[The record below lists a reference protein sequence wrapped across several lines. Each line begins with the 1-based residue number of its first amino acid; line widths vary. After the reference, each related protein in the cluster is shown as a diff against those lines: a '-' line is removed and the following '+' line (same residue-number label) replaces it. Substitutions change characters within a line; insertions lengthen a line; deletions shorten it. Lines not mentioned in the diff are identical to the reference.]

1 MLACTE
7 QWPFTA
13 PHPAP
18 SHPLLQSAS
27 SELCPCLG
35 RENFG
40 EVITCRTGEY
50 RADKV
55 PSGLLPVKI
64 HYGKSTTKTIAD
76 DPFQA
81 FQFMENPT
89 VLDHQPKGSFVWSVQ
104 QKRVP
109 LQCNISWFWLIVTV
123 SVPVWF
129 INVQKEHLNKNSGK
143 IVPVFLVHVSLLT
156 LIMRIK
162 YTLVLLQRSAK

>member
-1 MLACTE
+1 MFFFYKLPFFFFNVNVWKSGCSDISVRVNRRLTSPRSTKAWTKQTVSCLPCLLALNSDLSLPPT
-7 QWPFTA
+7 
-13 PHPAP
+13 PAP

-55 PSGLLPVKI
+55 PSDPLPVTI

-76 DPFQA
+76 DA

-89 VLDHQPKGSFVWSVQ
+89 VSDHQPKGSFVWSVQ

-109 LQCNISWFWLIVTV
+109 LQCNISWF
-123 SVPVWF
+123 
-129 INVQKEHLNKNSGK
+129 
-143 IVPVFLVHVSLLT
+143 
-156 LIMRIK
+156 
-162 YTLVLLQRSAK
+162 